1 MSDVKCQCLEYARAL
16 VKFDASSGKSKFKRS
31 KDGKR
36 RKIAS
41 SLLIQ
46 QHHWSVL
53 NKLDKYKI
61 CACCNEKAMII
72 MNAYRAW
79 KKHKIEKIIA
89 ELSDLSGE
97 EDDLYND
104 SHISNNR
111 IPPQF
116 VINSLYKLPQEEV
129 LPPSPKVA
137 KLTSAQR

>member
-53 NKLDKYKI
+53 NKLEKYKI

-72 MNAYRAW
+72 MNAYRSW

-89 ELSDLSGE
+89 ELSDLSDE
-97 EDDLYND
+97 EGDLYND
-104 SHISNNR
+104 LHNSNNS

-116 VINSLYKLPQEEV
+116 TINSLYKLPPEE
-129 LPPSPKVA
+129 LFLHSPKVA
-137 KLTSAQR
+137 KLTYSQR